1 MKLLNRI
8 ATPILSLLVIP
19 AVIFLP
25 MFRVMVAFNLSA
37 SETKTNMLK
46 LIGLKEF
53 ISFKDLY
60 ELIKPI
66 MEGSEEGFAGF
77 FNMISDDKKSQF
89 LGYIPNM
96 EWLITAGVA
105 LVVVL
110 IVAVVLA
117 VVAAACKKPGASVIV
132 SAIGIVA
139 TAFMKFSFDK
149 FAYPLLN
156 GGLNLGTIIKDMFNG
171 NLDSI
176 LDLSKLEDFG
186 GMLSGLL
193 GGLTENINLGQLI
206 ETIASRIVS
215 VDYMQLSIAYTAILI
230 IFVVALILSVMA
242 HVAHK
247 NER

>member
-1 MKLLNRI
+1 MKLFNRI

-25 MFRVMVAFNLSA
+25 MFRVMVAFNLGS
-37 SETKTNMLK
+37 SETKTNILK

-60 ELIKPI
+60 EVIKPI
-66 MEGSEEGFAGF
+66 IDGSEEGFAGF
-77 FNMISDDKKSQF
+77 FNMIDEEKKSKLLEF
-89 LGYIPNM
+89 IPNT

-105 LVVVL
+105 LVIVML
-110 IVAVVLA
+110 IAVVLA
-117 VVAAACKKPGASVIV
+117 IVAAACKKPGASVIV
-132 SAIGIVA
+132 SALGLGSTV
-139 TAFMKFSFDK
+139 FMKFAFDK
-149 FAYPLLN
+149 FSYDYLN
-156 GGLNLGTIIKDMFNG
+156 GGLNLATVMKELFSG
-171 NLDSI
+171 NLDSA
-176 LDLSKLEDFG
+176 LDLSKLGDLAGLFG
-186 GMLSGLL
+186 NAL
-193 GGLTENINLGQLI
+193 GGLNLNQLI
-206 ETIASRIVS
+206 SRIVS